1 MNLSTESSQSS
12 NVILFFSF
20 PTFYKIHNDTAF
32 HTLSPNKVDFLPNVE
47 ASHTPFLASPISHQ
61 TPQKQKITT
70 PYQVDNKLT
79 NDSHSHHY
87 AYTCN
92 TARVLSPV
100 LEDKL
105 LLILSQR
112 LSPNEERDVRRGPHI
127 PDSFPRNPS

>member
-1 MNLSTESSQSS
+1 MTLHS
-12 NVILFFSF
+12 IPYPRIKLIFF
-20 PTFYKIHNDTAF
+20 PTLKQAIH
-32 HTLSPNKVDFLPNVE
+32 HSWHHP
-47 ASHTPFLASPISHQ
+47 SPISHQ
-61 TPQKQKITT
+61 TPQKQKITI